1 MLLLRP
7 PRLRQRASP
16 IRGTWR
22 PAAEQ
27 IAAPEELL
35 AAQGG
40 ITLRSRSLAPARVV
54 WNAAAEENADGA
66 AEVSDGADPEE
77 DEPKAK
83 RPRAVRRIAAD
94 PYAPECAPAAC
105 DDGSASAGLVRSTW
119 ASVPSTMLQLQLLP
133 DRAAARVYVA

>member
-54 WNAAAEENADGA
+54 RNAAAEENADGA
-66 AEVSDGADPEE
+66 AEVSDGADPEV

-94 PYAPECAPAAC
+94 PYATECAPAAR
-105 DDGSASAGLVRSTW
+105 DDGSASAGTYYMGLRSFND
-119 ASVPSTMLQLQLLP
+119 ASAS
-133 DRAAARVYVA
+133 ASA

>member
-16 IRGTWR
+16 TRRLRG

-27 IAAPEELL
+27 NRRPEELL

-54 WNAAAEENADGA
+54 RNAAAEENADGA
-66 AEVSDGADPEE
+66 DPEV

-105 DDGSASAGLVRSTW
+105 DDGSASAGTYYMGLRSFND
-119 ASVPSTMLQLQLLP
+119 ASASALARIIMMRRPAST
-133 DRAAARVYVA
+133 